1 MGGITRIQNSR
12 EESQRAGSGDGPP
25 NKEIWL
31 KDGDQVFL
39 TSVATG
45 DENDNLLDELYLY
58 TFRLGTRWTNVL
70 KDERVDM
77 SDVPS
82 DARPSHK
89 FAFWTY
95 VHNVIHAEKRVDS
108 WEEVEGPGGK
118 KSFRENVND
127 FRIVSLGFGR
137 NDTLWNQLVDIYSDW
152 GALNKG
158 VIRIRRT
165 GSGLYDTAYALTATP
180 KKEEIPDE
188 RMAEVKELPMIR
200 EYFFSRYGETTPS
213 TGDASV
219 PASSTENDS
228 LF

>member
-1 MGGITRIQNSR
+1 
-12 EESQRAGSGDGPP
+12 
-25 NKEIWL
+25 
-31 KDGDQVFL
+31 
-39 TSVATG
+39 
-45 DENDNLLDELYLY
+45 
-58 TFRLGTRWTNVL
+58 
-70 KDERVDM
+70 
-77 SDVPS
+77 
-82 DARPSHK
+82 
-89 FAFWTY
+89 
-95 VHNVIHAEKRVDS
+95 
-108 WEEVEGPGGK
+108 
-118 KSFRENVND
+118 
-127 FRIVSLGFGR
+127 
-137 NDTLWNQLVDIYSDW
+137 LVDIYSDW